1 MPNAGK
7 SQNITFQIQPY
18 YLLVYCFRPNFSKLF
33 FNLQFDNEG
42 WTTMTNQIQVE
53 IRRDKT
59 TLSLNSQCLPCLG
72 GNLILN
78 NTTDTLK

>member
-1 MPNAGK
+1 MMFDFFLKENESELLQ
-7 SQNITFQIQPY
+7 SQA
-18 YLLVYCFRPNFSKLF
+18 
-33 FNLQFDNEG
+33 
-42 WTTMTNQIQVE
+42 QVE
-53 IRRDKT
+53 GFLREVEVPRDKT